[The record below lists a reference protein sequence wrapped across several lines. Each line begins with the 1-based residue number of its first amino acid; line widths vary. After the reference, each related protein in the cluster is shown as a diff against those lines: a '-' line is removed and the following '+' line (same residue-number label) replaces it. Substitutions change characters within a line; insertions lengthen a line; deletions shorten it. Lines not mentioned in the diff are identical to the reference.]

1 MSLGPAV
8 VEAVPPESGIKK
20 ERGTKKESPSK
31 RESNIKRELPIK
43 REPAIK
49 KEFQAKDEPFI
60 KPESSPH
67 NPSFPKTE
75 PTIKPDPE
83 LGPVTGHYAI
93 ISPQWSQH
101 PLSLTLYADPVE
113 PHLWG
118 SYDFGLFEGVV
129 FLPQRP
135 SIASLAPLPCHW
147 RGREGGVGARERC
160 EGEIAFLGGRR
171 IRGSLS
177 SQGVST
183 FEGVWV
189 GQSRGWRN
197 VEVLQNV
204 WMEFER
210 SGEEERGSSVD
221 EDEDRAM
228 MEWRGDSEDEEERT
242 DRSGSE
248 NGEDER
254 MRAWADGED
263 EGYFGGWGRREVSE
277 DEEDYREVGKEE
289 AIKSED
295 GSW

>member
-1 MSLGPAV
+1 M
-8 VEAVPPESGIKK
+8 
-20 ERGTKKESPSK
+20 
-31 RESNIKRELPIK
+31 
-43 REPAIK
+43 
-49 KEFQAKDEPFI
+49 
-60 KPESSPH
+60 
-67 NPSFPKTE
+67 
-75 PTIKPDPE
+75 
-83 LGPVTGHYAI
+83 
-93 ISPQWSQH
+93 
-101 PLSLTLYADPVE
+101 
-113 PHLWG
+113 
-118 SYDFGLFEGVV
+118 
-129 FLPQRP
+129 
-135 SIASLAPLPCHW
+135 
-147 RGREGGVGARERC
+147 
-160 EGEIAFLGGRR
+160 
-171 IRGSLS
+171 
-177 SQGVST
+177 ST

-221 EDEDRAM
+221 EDEDEDRAM
-228 MEWRGDSEDEEERT
+228 TEWRGDSEDEEERT